1 MVRLHGVGVVGGG
14 GATTICEPNDQS
26 FYCKASRYFGEFHM
40 FIVPIIVLCFILNHL
55 GVIDF
60 SKIYKSTH
68 KMFKK

>member
-14 GATTICEPNDQS
+14 GATTICDPNDQS
-26 FYCKASRYFGEFHM
+26 HYCKASRVFGEFSM
-40 FIVPIIVLCFILNHL
+40 FIGPMIILCFILNHL

-68 KMFKK
+68 QMFKK

>member
-14 GATTICEPNDQS
+14 GAATICDPNDQS
-26 FYCKASRYFGEFHM
+26 HYCKASRYFDEFHM

-68 KMFKK
+68 QMFKK